1 MMPLFE
7 GAAILVLV
15 VMFGVSVATSLL
27 IERQRL
33 FALADSAALVGSES
47 FDPTLLRQGA
57 DGIVVTLDSAR
68 VRAAEGN
75 FLDRSDSSVF
85 EALVLE
91 AAGTPDGQSAE
102 VELSA
107 LWRPPRRR
115 VLWCPVCA
123 NCEGLPLTLQHR
135 ATPTPPRHFS
145 GVGSFFIS
153 P

>member
-75 FLDRSDSSVF
+75 FLDRSCRVF
-85 EALVLE
+85 LASGLFYWGRLRESN
-91 AAGTPDGQSAE
+91 P
-102 VELSA
+102 
-107 LWRPPRRR
+107 RPSHY
-115 VLWCPVCA
+115 
-123 NCEGLPLTLQHR
+123 E
-135 ATPTPPRHFS
+135 
-145 GVGSFFIS
+145 
-153 P
+153 